1 MIPAGWVSAAGPPE
15 AKLRASQGL
24 AAVLDN
30 RVAEGTVGGISNGS
44 GFSLWLL
51 PSQQDGYVKFKS

>member
-1 MIPAGWVSAAGPPE
+1 MIPAGWGSAAGPLE

-30 RVAEGTVGGISNGS
+30 RVAEGTVGGISSS
-44 GFSLWLL
+44 GFPLWLL
-51 PSQQDGYVKFKS
+51 PSQQDGHVRFKS